1 MLESFA
7 AWLGATPFSAFV
19 AGQAW
24 VVPSVQTV
32 HILSVAVV
40 MGAVAIINLRTL
52 GVLERGQTFAGLAT
66 RFVAPTLIAIV
77 VLAATGFVLI
87 AAEPTRAIFRYVFW
101 AKLGLLLLALV
112 LSGLLLR
119 GLKTRPVWSDAAL
132 PTPAL
137 YRLLALVNL
146 ATWLAV
152 IVAGRWIGY
161 AQGWPGSPA

>member
-1 MLESFA
+1 MLERFA

-24 VVPSVQTV
+24 VVPSVQTL

-40 MGAVAIINLRTL
+40 MGAVAVVNLRTL
-52 GVLERGQTFAGLAT
+52 GVLERGQTFAALAK
-66 RFVAPTLIAIV
+66 RFVAPTLTAIV
-77 VLAATGFVLI
+77 VLAATGSVLI

-112 LSGLLLR
+112 LSALLLR
-119 GLKTRPVWSDAAL
+119 GLKNLPVWSDAAL
-132 PTPAL
+132 PAPAL
-137 YRLLALVNL
+137 YRLLALVNI